1 MEFNNIL
8 FELVLIYAGA
18 AVLATIFIFIKQPVI
33 LSYIILGIFIGPY
46 SPLKAFFPPLI
57 ADAEHIEQIGHFG
70 VILLL
75 FLVGLNLHPN
85 KLYMLFRKTS
95 ILTMST
101 CFIFAASIALVA
113 RIFLP
118 TQDAIIVG
126 AALMF
131 SSTVIGLKLI
141 PTTALHNRHIGEM
154 MISVL
159 LFQDIIAISILL
171 IFLKAPETSMLKTFP
186 ILILKGVLLSAAAYA
201 IVKYV
206 LLWLFKK
213 FDTIQEYIFLLS
225 IGWCL
230 AMAKAAQSLGL
241 SYEIGAFIAGVT
253 IAISPISLIISE
265 RLKSLREF
273 FIILFFFA
281 IGAQFDIFQT
291 FEIIFPAIIITILII
306 LCKPY
311 IFTKAFKLVKEKE
324 NISKELAWRMGQASE
339 FSLLIAYMAY
349 EHKAILEKTSYLIQ
363 MTVMLT
369 FIISTYIIVS
379 SFHTPISVNKKFRRD

>member
-18 AVLATIFIFIKQPVI
+18 AILATVFIFIKQPVI
-33 LSYIILGIFIGPY
+33 LSYIILGIIIGPY
-46 SPLKAFFPPLI
+46 GLKLI
-57 ADAEHIEQIGHFG
+57 SDAEHIEQIGHFG

-95 ILTMST
+95 ILTITT
-101 CFIFAASIALVA
+101 CSIFALSVTLTALAFQIPLQDSI
-113 RIFLP
+113 
-118 TQDAIIVG
+118 IIG
-126 AALMF
+126 IALMF

-159 LFQDIIAISILL
+159 LFQDIIAIFIMLM
-171 IFLKAPETSMLKTFP
+171 FLKNPETSLIKTFP
-186 ILILKGVLLSAAAYA
+186 ILILKGVLLSLGAFLC
-201 IVKYV
+201 VKYV

-230 AMAKAAQSLGL
+230 GMAKGAEVLGL

-253 IAISPISLIISE
+253 IAVSPVSLIISE

-281 IGAQFDIFQT
+281 IGAQFNIFHT
-291 FEIIFPAIIITILII
+291 KEILMPAIVITILLIV
-306 LCKPY
+306 LKPF
-311 IFTKAFKLVKEKE
+311 IFGKAFNMVNEKKH
-324 NISKELAWRMGQASE
+324 ISKELAWRLGQASE
-339 FSLLIAYMAY
+339 FSLLIAYIALD
-349 EHKAILEKTSYLIQ
+349 HKTILENTSYLIQ
-363 MTVMLT
+363 LTVMLT
-369 FIISTYIIVS
+369 FIISTYIIVNNY
-379 SFHTPISVNKKFRRD
+379 HTPISANKKFRSD

>member
-18 AVLATIFIFIKQPVI
+18 ALLATIFIFIKQPVI
-33 LSYIILGIFIGPY
+33 LSYIVLGILIGPY
-46 SPLKAFFPPLI
+46 SPFQTTLI
-57 ADAEHIEQIGHFG
+57 SDPEHIEQIGHFG

-95 ILTMST
+95 LLTIST
-101 CFIFAASIALVA
+101 CFIFAVAIALVA
-113 RIFLP
+113 RLFLP
-118 TQDAIIVG
+118 LQDAIIVG

-159 LFQDIIAISILL
+159 LFQDIIAISIML
-171 IFLKAPETSMLKTFP
+171 IFINEPGSIMLKTFP
-186 ILILKGVLLSAAAYA
+186 ILILKGVVLSVAAFV
-201 IVKYV
+201 IVKYI
-206 LLWLFKK
+206 LLRLFKK

-230 AMAKAAQSLGL
+230 GMAKAAQSLGL

-281 IGAQFDIFQT
+281 IGAQFDVLKT
-291 FEIIFPAIIITILII
+291 GEIMFPAVVITILII
-306 LCKPY
+306 LFKPY
-311 IFTKAFKLVKEKE
+311 IFTRAFNIVKEKE

-339 FSLLIAYMAY
+339 FSLLIAYIAY
-349 EHKAILEKTSYLIQ
+349 ENQAILEKTSYLIQ

-379 SFHTPISVNKKFRRD
+379 SYHTPISVDKKFRRD

>member
-18 AVLATIFIFIKQPVI
+18 ALLATFFIFIKQPVI
-33 LSYIILGIFIGPY
+33 LAYIVLGMLIGP
-46 SPLKAFFPPLI
+46 FGIQLI
-57 ADAEHIEQIGHFG
+57 SDAEHIEQIGHFG

-95 ILTMST
+95 ILTIAT
-101 CFIFAASIALVA
+101 CFIFALS
-113 RIFLP
+113 IFLTSLAFQIP
-118 TQDAIIVG
+118 LQDSIIIG
-126 AALMF
+126 IALMF

-159 LFQDIIAISILL
+159 LFQDIIAIFVLL
-171 IFLKAPETSMLKTFP
+171 IFLKSPETSMIRTFP
-186 ILILKGVLLSAAAYA
+186 ILIFKGILLSIAAFFC
-201 IVKYV
+201 VKYII
-206 LLWLFKK
+206 LWLFKK

-230 AMAKAAQSLGL
+230 GMAKTAEVLGL

-281 IGAQFDIFQT
+281 IGAQFNIIQT
-291 FEIIFPAIIITILII
+291 GEIVLPAIIITALII
-306 LCKPY
+306 IFKPF
-311 IFTKAFKLVKEKE
+311 IFRKAFNLVGEE
-324 NISKELAWRMGQASE
+324 SHISRELAWRMGQASE
-339 FSLLIAYMAY
+339 FSLLIAYMALD
-349 EHKAILEKTSYLIQ
+349 HQTILEKTSCLIQ
-363 MTVMLT
+363 LTVMLT
-369 FIISTYIIVS
+369 FIVSTYIVVTN
-379 SFHTPISVNKKFRRD
+379 FHTPISTNKDFRRD

>member
-18 AVLATIFIFIKQPVI
+18 AVLATFFIFIKQPVI
-33 LSYIILGIFIGPY
+33 LSYIVLGMLIGPFG
-46 SPLKAFFPPLI
+46 ARLI
-57 ADAEHIEQIGHFG
+57 SDAEHIEQIGHFG

-95 ILTMST
+95 ILTIST
-101 CFIFAASIALVA
+101 CLVFALSISLAALA
-113 RIFLP
+113 FQMPL
-118 TQDAIIVG
+118 QDAIMVG
-126 AALMF
+126 VALMF

-159 LFQDIIAISILL
+159 LFQDIIAIFVLL
-171 IFLKAPETSMLKTFP
+171 IFLKNPETNIIGAFP
-186 ILILKGVLLSAAAYA
+186 VLIFKGVLLAAAA
-201 IVKYV
+201 FFCVKYA

-230 AMAKAAQSLGL
+230 GMAKTAEAVGL

-281 IGAQFDIFQT
+281 IGAQFNIMQT
-291 FEIIFPAIIITILII
+291 GKIVLPAIIITALII
-306 LCKPY
+306 MFKPF
-311 IFTKAFKLVKEKE
+311 IFRKAFNLVGEQE
-324 NISKELAWRMGQASE
+324 QISKELAWRMGQASE
-339 FSLLIAYMAY
+339 FSLLIAYMAFD
-349 EHKAILEKTSYLIQ
+349 HHTILENTSYLIQ
-363 MTVMLT
+363 LTVMLT
-369 FIISTYIIVS
+369 FIVSTYIVVAN
-379 SFHTPISVNKKFRRD
+379 FHTPISADKKFRRD

>member
-18 AVLATIFIFIKQPVI
+18 AVLATFFIFIKQPVI
-33 LSYIILGIFIGPY
+33 LSYIVLGIIIGPF
-46 SPLKAFFPPLI
+46 SPFGTKLI
-57 ADAEHIEQIGHFG
+57 SDAEHIEQIGHFG

-95 ILTMST
+95 ILSLAT
-101 CFIFAASIALVA
+101 CFIFALSITMVALAFQMPV
-113 RIFLP
+113 L
-118 TQDAIIVG
+118 DAVIVG

-171 IFLKAPETSMLKTFP
+171 IFLKDPDTSLLTTFP
-186 ILILKGVLLSAAAYA
+186 ILILKGILLSAAALLF
-201 IVKYV
+201 VKYV

-230 AMAKAAQSLGL
+230 GMAKGAQALGL

-253 IAISPISLIISE
+253 IAISPVSLIISE

-281 IGAQFDIFQT
+281 IGAQFDVFKT
-291 FEIIFPAIIITILII
+291 KEIILPAIIITTLII
-306 LCKPY
+306 LFKPF
-311 IFTKAFKLVKEKE
+311 IFQKAFNKVGEKAH
-324 NISKELAWRMGQASE
+324 ISKELAWRMGQASE

-349 EHKAILEKTSYLIQ
+349 DHKTIMESTSYLIQ
-363 MTVMLT
+363 LTVMLT
-369 FIISTYIIVS
+369 FIVSTYIIVNNY
-379 SFHTPISVNKKFRRD
+379 HTPISANKKFRRD